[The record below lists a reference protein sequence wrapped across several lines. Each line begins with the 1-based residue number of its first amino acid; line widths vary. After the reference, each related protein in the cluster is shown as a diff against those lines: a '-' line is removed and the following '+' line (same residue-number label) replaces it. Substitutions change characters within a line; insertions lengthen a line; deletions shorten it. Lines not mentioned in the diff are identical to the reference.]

1 MPKKEKD
8 TPKEML
14 IVKSKIKEYIS
25 SLGDF
30 NVSAGF
36 YEEFNL
42 RVAELAKK
50 AAKRAKNN
58 NRKTVAARDV

>member
-1 MPKKEKD
+1 MSKKKD
-8 TPKEML
+8 VEPKEML
-14 IVKSKIKEYIS
+14 IVKTKLKEYIN
-25 SLGDF
+25 SLGEF

-42 RVAELAKK
+42 RVAELARR

-58 NRKTVAARDV
+58 NRKTVSAKDV

>member
-1 MPKKEKD
+1 MSKKEKHL
-8 TPKEML
+8 PKEML
-14 IVKSKIKEYIS
+14 IVKTKVKEYIA

-30 NVSAGF
+30 NVSSGF

-50 AAKRAKNN
+50 AAKRAKHN
-58 NRKTVAARDV
+58 NRKTVSARDV

>member
-1 MPKKEKD
+1 MSKKEKGY
-8 TPKEML
+8 PKEML
-14 IVKSKIKEYIS
+14 IIKSKLKEYIA
-25 SLGDF
+25 SLGDY

-50 AAKRAKNN
+50 AAKRAKHN
-58 NRKTVAARDV
+58 NRKTVSAKDV